1 MLQKTCLI
9 ALLYNFT
16 ITLQNYMQTTFAYTI
31 VNFNTLLIVNN
42 KTQEQRYANNVT
54 LQDLYSVTQAQ
65 LKKLFK
71 TATTGDVWA

>member
-1 MLQKTCLI
+1 
-9 ALLYNFT
+9 
-16 ITLQNYMQTTFAYTI
+16 MQTTFAYTI

>member
-1 MLQKTCLI
+1 MLKNKF
-9 ALLYNFT
+9 AFT
-16 ITLQNYMQTTFAYTI
+16 VINY
-31 VNFNTLLIVNN
+31 NTLLIVNSN
-42 KTQEQRYANNVT
+42 TQQQRYANNVT

>member
-1 MLQKTCLI
+1 
-9 ALLYNFT
+9 
-16 ITLQNYMQTTFAYTI
+16 MQTTFAYTI

-54 LQDLYSVTQAQ
+54 VQDLYTVTQAQ
-65 LKKLFK
+65 LAKLFK

>member
-1 MLQKTCLI
+1 
-9 ALLYNFT
+9 
-16 ITLQNYMQTTFAYTI
+16 MQTTFAYTI

-54 LQDLYSVTQAQ
+54 VQDLYTVTQAQ

>member
-1 MLQKTCLI
+1 M
-9 ALLYNFT
+9 
-16 ITLQNYMQTTFAYTI
+16 QNKFAYTI
-31 VNFNTLLIVNN
+31 VNFNTLLIVNCV
-42 KTQEQRYANNVT
+42 TQEQRYANNVT

>member
-1 MLQKTCLI
+1 
-9 ALLYNFT
+9 
-16 ITLQNYMQTTFAYTI
+16 MQTTFAYTI

-54 LQDLYSVTQAQ
+54 VQDLYSVTQAQ

>member
-1 MLQKTCLI
+1 
-9 ALLYNFT
+9 
-16 ITLQNYMQTTFAYTI
+16 MQTTFAYTI

-54 LQDLYSVTQAQ
+54 VQDLYAVTQAQ

>member
-1 MLQKTCLI
+1 
-9 ALLYNFT
+9 
-16 ITLQNYMQTTFAYTI
+16 MQTTFAYTI

-54 LQDLYSVTQAQ
+54 LQDLYTVTQAQ

>member
-1 MLQKTCLI
+1 
-9 ALLYNFT
+9 
-16 ITLQNYMQTTFAYTI
+16 MQTTFAYTI

-54 LQDLYSVTQAQ
+54 VQDLYSITQAQ

>member
-1 MLQKTCLI
+1 M
-9 ALLYNFT
+9 
-16 ITLQNYMQTTFAYTI
+16 QNTFAYTI

-54 LQDLYSVTQAQ
+54 VQDLYSVTQAQ

>member
-1 MLQKTCLI
+1 
-9 ALLYNFT
+9 
-16 ITLQNYMQTTFAYTI
+16 MQTTFAYTI

-54 LQDLYSVTQAQ
+54 LQYLYSVTQAQ

>member
-1 MLQKTCLI
+1 
-9 ALLYNFT
+9 
-16 ITLQNYMQTTFAYTI
+16 MQTTFAYTI

-71 TATTGDVWA
+71 TATTGDVWAQ

>member
-1 MLQKTCLI
+1 
-9 ALLYNFT
+9 
-16 ITLQNYMQTTFAYTI
+16 MQTTFAYTI

-54 LQDLYSVTQAQ
+54 VQDLYSVTQAQ

-71 TATTGDVWA
+71 TATTGDVWAQ

>member
-1 MLQKTCLI
+1 
-9 ALLYNFT
+9 
-16 ITLQNYMQTTFAYTI
+16 MQTTFAYTI

-54 LQDLYSVTQAQ
+54 VQDLYTVTQAQ

-71 TATTGDVWA
+71 TATTGDVWAQ